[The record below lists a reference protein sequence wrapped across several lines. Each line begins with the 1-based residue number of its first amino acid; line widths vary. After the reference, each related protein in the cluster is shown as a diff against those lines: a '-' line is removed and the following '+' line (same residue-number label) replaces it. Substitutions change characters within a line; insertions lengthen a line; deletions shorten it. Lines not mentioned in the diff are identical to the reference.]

1 MLLQT
6 NSYIVPK
13 EKRAEHARLMRRFR
27 QALGKLGCDMFEIY
41 EQVGANWSGNDAN
54 GRYVQIMRFRDRK
67 HQVAVQNAER
77 TDPAAQ
83 ALIAEFC
90 EMVNFPYQQQQGFFA
105 VGYYNS
111 VLPEAVGREA
121 AEAEDSTG
129 DFSAEIAGAAVT
141 GAAEVDAGLGNAAE
155 SASASEAIHEM
166 IDGEIT
172 GVSSRPIHAEEFESE
187 QKAIVPMEVSDLE
200 SPDESESA
208 STTELENFEVE
219 ESEHATP
226 LAAVENSEH
235 DSLDLSEY
243 ETEEVAEVQTVESA
257 GSPVE
262 QLEFDAEAGELMLAH
277 PNEIVVG
284 GEPSEIIESA
294 ETSPAVE
301 PELEEELL
309 EEPLSED
316 ELLGELTSATHQ
328 AGTINGTESRV
339 HADPSADTDYG
350 VEHVEEID
358 GQADLDLESE
368 NVDQAVDGTEDSH
381 GAAQPSVETAEPS
394 RERFSLFRRRPR
406 NG

>member
-77 TDPAAQ
+77 TDPVAQ

-111 VLPEAVGREA
+111 VLPNTAGREM

-129 DFSAEIAGAAVT
+129 DFSAEIAGAAVNES
-141 GAAEVDAGLGNAAE
+141 AEVEASPVNDAE
-155 SASASEAIHEM
+155 SAAAPEAIHEM
-166 IDGEIT
+166 IDGEVT
-172 GVSSRPIHAEEFESE
+172 GVSKLPIHAEEFEPE
-187 QKAIVPMEVSDLE
+187 QTAMMPMEVSDLE
-200 SPDESESA
+200 SRGESEFESPA
-208 STTELENFEVE
+208 EMETAEVE
-219 ESEHATP
+219 EPVHATS
-226 LAAVENSEH
+226 LLAVETSGH

-243 ETEEVAEVQTVESA
+243 ETEEVSEVQTVEA
-257 GSPVE
+257 AELPVE
-262 QLEFDAEAGELMLAH
+262 QVEFDAEASEFELAH
-277 PNEIVVG
+277 PNEIAAG
-284 GEPSEIIESA
+284 GDPLEIIESVTTA
-294 ETSPAVE
+294 G
-301 PELEEELL
+301 

-316 ELLGELTSATHQ
+316 ELLGELTSAPHQ
-328 AGTINGTESRV
+328 AGSTNGTESRV

-350 VEHVEEID
+350 VEPVEESGEPSD
-358 GQADLDLESE
+358 SEVESE
-368 NVDQAVDGTEDSH
+368 TGDHAVDAREDSH
-381 GAAQPSVETAEPS
+381 AAAQPPVEIAEPS